1 MNSVEEQ
8 RIIVADS
15 CTDWQ
20 KNIKLM
26 LSKAGY
32 LVIGEASDGATTIKM
47 VRDRQPDLVIIEAGL
62 MGVSGIEVASI
73 IDEDK
78 LAPVIL
84 TVDNYQP
91 YLLTKAKN
99 AGVQSLLVKPFGE
112 AILIPSVE
120 LALNNY
126 REMVELERKLKQ
138 MEEKLETRKII
149 ERAKGI
155 LMETTG
161 MSEAQ
166 AFRKIQKQSMDKRIS
181 MRAVAE
187 AIIMAHELHKV

>member
-32 LVIGEASDGATTIKM
+32 LVIGEASDGVTTIKM

-112 AILIPSVE
+112 AILIPAVE

-155 LMETTG
+155 LMEMTG

>member
-1 MNSVEEQ
+1 MEEQ

-32 LVIGEASDGATTIKM
+32 LVIGEASDGVTTIKM

>member
-1 MNSVEEQ
+1 MEP
-8 RIIVADS
+8 
-15 CTDWQ
+15 
-20 KNIKLM
+20 
-26 LSKAGY
+26 
-32 LVIGEASDGATTIKM
+32 TTIKM

>member
-32 LVIGEASDGATTIKM
+32 LVIGEASDGVTTIKM